1 MDGAKFSMRIRSKL
15 TLGLLGFSTVP
26 LVLLGWFV
34 CEQVNRARRSAVA
47 QVQVAEQKSIE
58 EMRNLSRYAARLKAE
73 GIVRRIN
80 RFLKENPTVDLAE
93 LPNVEPLKGALQRET
108 TLGCVTTVDLLL
120 NDRPINVRGRKAKRD
135 LKAESG
141 VEASES
147 EVKPGAL
154 VPAESSADGHAKR
167 YMFIANVPG
176 TPLKVAAQVADMGI
190 IKTLDQLAREVENI
204 GGLAERETNRTMENL
219 KVMLVLGVTALVV
232 GLVLAGGEFTRTIT
246 KPIAKLT
253 SAAEKIR
260 HGEREV
266 DLEVGGGRELRLLA
280 DAFKRST
287 QELQDHAKA
296 LETKN
301 LELDVARRTAEKAN
315 RELREAQDEM
325 IQMEKMSSLGRLV
338 AGVAHEINTPTGA
351 IYNVTAEAVGALD
364 SLVKGLHRLRKM
376 GAEEFDRF
384 RHFLDVA
391 VARRLTP
398 ERVSR
403 KERQQLAR
411 ELEAAGIQDA
421 RKYAELLARCHMTEP
436 AQAVELCRLL
446 EKHGV
451 VSVFT
456 ALVEIHAGVKISRT
470 SAEKIS
476 QIVRA
481 LKFYS
486 RGGGEQMPAAPT
498 DINETIDDALIIL
511 HNRLKTQADVATDLA
526 PDLPRVQCTDGIAE
540 VWVNLLNNACDA
552 IMEKGEEGRGEV
564 RIKSFRAPDGVHVIV
579 SDNGQPI
586 PPEVVNKIFDPFFTT
601 KGPGKG
607 TGLGL
612 SVVMGTVKRNGGSV
626 ASRSNGDFKEFE
638 VSLPAE
644 SVSHVGP
651 T

>member
-1 MDGAKFSMRIRSKL
+1 MRIRSKL

-26 LVLLGWFV
+26 LVVLGWFV
-34 CEQVNRARRSAVA
+34 CEQVNKARRSAVA
-47 QVQVAEQKSIE
+47 QVQVAKQKSIE
-58 EMRNLSRYAARLKAE
+58 EMRNLSRRAARLKAE
-73 GIVRRIN
+73 EIVRRIN
-80 RFLKENPTVDLAE
+80 QFLKENPTVDLAE
-93 LPNVEPLKGALQRET
+93 LPTLEPLKGALQWKT

-120 NDRPINVRGRKAKRD
+120 NDRPINIRGRKAKRD
-135 LKAESG
+135 LKPESG
-141 VEASES
+141 GEASEP

-154 VPAESSADGHAKR
+154 VPDEPSADRHAKR
-167 YMFIANVPG
+167 YTFIANVPG

-190 IKTLDQLAREVENI
+190 IKTLDQLAREIENI
-204 GGLAERETNRTMENL
+204 GNLAERETNRTMDNL

-232 GLVLAGGEFTRTIT
+232 GLVLVGGEFTRTIT

-260 HGEREV
+260 QGEREV

-364 SLVKGLHRLRKM
+364 SLVKGLHRLREM

-421 RKYAELLARCHMTEP
+421 KKYAELLARCHMTEP

-446 EKHGV
+446 EKYGV

-486 RGGGEQMPAAPT
+486 RGGGRGQMPAAPT
-498 DINETIDDALIIL
+498 DINETIHDALVIL
-511 HNRLKTQADVATDLA
+511 HNRLKRQADVATDLA

-540 VWVNLLNNACDA
+540 VWVNLLTNACDA
-552 IMEKGEEGRGEV
+552 IMDKGEEGRGEV